1 MMMMMMNGGE
11 ATEAELFLNCDDMSV
26 LERQRVQLNYHQYHH
41 PGFEP
46 TLPCFFPNS
55 SKMNVGEVD
64 SFLPSAG
71 LDLPEIYGEL
81 HGDARISVSPGNITT
96 ESENSKKR
104 KFGCVDTETKVCNEK
119 KKMMMM
125 MDREVAV
132 EEEEEEKSKVTEQS
146 TRSIMKMKNKAK
158 KEQNS
163 CSNDSSKVTKDS
175 QRTDYIHVRARRG
188 QATDSHSIAE
198 RARRE
203 KISERM
209 KFLQDL
215 VPGCEKITGKAGMLD
230 EIINYVQSLQRQVE
244 FLSMKLATVSPR
256 VDFNIDDIF
265 AKEVVSAPMMNLP
278 NTVMP
283 PHMMVNSGYPHDM
296 VNSGY
301 VHFNP
306 MQQVVTSSDPLS
318 CFNNSQSATMW
329 DSDVQNLYSN
339 LGV

>member
-1 MMMMMMNGGE
+1 
-11 ATEAELFLNCDDMSV
+11 
-26 LERQRVQLNYHQYHH
+26 
-41 PGFEP
+41 
-46 TLPCFFPNS
+46 
-55 SKMNVGEVD
+55 
-64 SFLPSAG
+64 
-71 LDLPEIYGEL
+71 
-81 HGDARISVSPGNITT
+81 
-96 ESENSKKR
+96 
-104 KFGCVDTETKVCNEK
+104 
-119 KKMMMM
+119 
-125 MDREVAV
+125 
-132 EEEEEEKSKVTEQS
+132 
-146 TRSIMKMKNKAK
+146 MKMKNKTK

-163 CSNDSSKVTKDS
+163 FSNDSSKVTKDS
-175 QRTDYIHVRARRG
+175 LRTDYIHVRARRG

-215 VPGCEKITGKAGMLD
+215 VPGCDKITGKAGMLD

-256 VDFNIDDIF
+256 LDFNIDDILP
-265 AKEVVSAPMMNLP
+265 KRLVVSAPMTNLP

-318 CFNNSQSATMW
+318 CFNNGQSATMW
-329 DSDVQNLYSN
+329 DSDVQNLYSS

>member
-1 MMMMMMNGGE
+1 MMMMNGE
-11 ATEAELFLNCDDMSV
+11 ATEAPEFFLNCTDMSV
-26 LERQRVQLNYHQYHH
+26 LERQRAYLNYNQH
-41 PGFEP
+41 PGF
-46 TLPCFFPNS
+46 FSNS
-55 SKMNVGEVD
+55 STVNDGEID
-64 SFLPSAG
+64 CFLASSG
-71 LDLPEIYGEL
+71 LDLPAIYGDTTVYS
-81 HGDARISVSPGNITT
+81 DARLSVSPENVTT
-96 ESENSKKR
+96 ESGNFKKR
-104 KFGCVDTETKVCNEK
+104 KYDCVGTETKVFCNEK
-119 KKMMMM
+119 KKMMMN
-125 MDREVAV
+125 REVAV
-132 EEEEEEKSKVTEQS
+132 DEEEEEEKSKITEQS
-146 TRSIMKMKNKAK
+146 NKSIMKMKNKTK

-163 CSNDSSKVTKDS
+163 FSNDSSKVTKES
-175 QRTDYIHVRARRG
+175 LKTDYIHVRARRG

-215 VPGCEKITGKAGMLD
+215 VPGCDKITGKAGMLD

-256 VDFNIDDIF
+256 LDFNIDDIF
-265 AKEVVSAPMMNLP
+265 AKEVVSAPMTNLP

-318 CFNNSQSATMW
+318 CFNNGQSATMW
-329 DSDVQNLYSN
+329 DSDVQNLYSS

>member
-1 MMMMMMNGGE
+1 MMMNGGE

-41 PGFEP
+41 PGFDP
-46 TLPCFFPNS
+46 LS
-55 SKMNVGEVD
+55 LVD

-96 ESENSKKR
+96 EFGNSK
-104 KFGCVDTETKVCNEK
+104 KVCNEK

-132 EEEEEEKSKVTEQS
+132 EEEEVE
-146 TRSIMKMKNKAK
+146 
-158 KEQNS
+158 
-163 CSNDSSKVTKDS
+163 VTKDS

-198 RARRE
+198 RVRE
-203 KISERM
+203 RLYCGRM

-256 VDFNIDDIF
+256 LDFNIDDIF
-265 AKEVVSAPMMNLP
+265 SKEN
-278 NTVMP
+278 
-283 PHMMVNSGYPHDM
+283 G
-296 VNSGY
+296 
-301 VHFNP
+301 
-306 MQQVVTSSDPLS
+306 
-318 CFNNSQSATMW
+318 QSATMW
-329 DSDVQNLYSN
+329 DSEVQNLYT
-339 LGV
+339 V

>member
-1 MMMMMMNGGE
+1 MMMMNGE
-11 ATEAELFLNCDDMSV
+11 ATEAELFLNCTDMSV
-26 LERQRVQLNYHQYHH
+26 LERQRAQLNYHHL
-41 PGFEP
+41 PGF
-46 TLPCFFPNS
+46 FSNS
-55 SKMNVGEVD
+55 STINGGEID
-64 SFLPSAG
+64 DGFLASAG
-71 LDLPEIYGEL
+71 LDLPEIYGEV

-96 ESENSKKR
+96 ESGNFKKR

-125 MDREVAV
+125 MDREVV
-132 EEEEEEKSKVTEQS
+132 VEEEEEKSKVTEQS
-146 TRSIMKMKNKAK
+146 TRSIMKMKKKAK

-256 VDFNIDDIF
+256 LDFNIDDIF

-306 MQQVVTSSDPLS
+306 MQQVVTSSDPLA
-318 CFNNSQSATMW
+318 CFNNGQSATLW
-329 DSDVQNLYSN
+329 DSDVQNLYSS

>member
-1 MMMMMMNGGE
+1 MMMINGE
-11 ATEAELFLNCDDMSV
+11 ATEADLFLNCADMSV
-26 LERQRVQLNYHQYHH
+26 LERQRAHLNYH
-41 PGFEP
+41 PGFFSNSP
-46 TLPCFFPNS
+46 TING
-55 SKMNVGEVD
+55 GEID
-64 SFLPSAG
+64 GFLASAG
-71 LDLPEIYGEL
+71 LDLPAIYGDTTVYS
-81 HGDARISVSPGNITT
+81 DARLSASPGNVTT
-96 ESENSKKR
+96 ESGNFKKR
-104 KFGCVDTETKVCNEK
+104 KFDCVDTETKVCNEK
-119 KKMMMM
+119 KKQMMMN
-125 MDREVAV
+125 REVFD
-132 EEEEEEKSKVTEQS
+132 EEEEEKSKVTEQS
-146 TRSIMKMKNKAK
+146 NKGIMKMKNKAK

-215 VPGCEKITGKAGMLD
+215 VPGCDKITGKAGMLD

-256 VDFNIDDIF
+256 LDFNIDDIF

-283 PHMMVNSGYPHDM
+283 PHMMVNSGYPHEM

-318 CFNNSQSATMW
+318 CFNNGQSATMW
-329 DSDVQNLYSN
+329 DSGVQNLYSS
-339 LGV
+339 LGVDPQI

>member
-1 MMMMMMNGGE
+1 MMMNGGE

-26 LERQRVQLNYHQYHH
+26 LERQRLSTV
-41 PGFEP
+41 GRFG
-46 TLPCFFPNS
+46 S
-55 SKMNVGEVD
+55 SG
-64 SFLPSAG
+64 
-71 LDLPEIYGEL
+71 DLREL

-96 ESENSKKR
+96 EFGNSKKR

-132 EEEEEEKSKVTEQS
+132 EEEEEEKSKVTEQC

-175 QRTDYIHVRARRG
+175 QRTDYIH
-188 QATDSHSIAE
+188 
-198 RARRE
+198 ARRE
-203 KISERM
+203 KISGRM

-256 VDFNIDDIF
+256 LDFNIDDIF
-265 AKEVVSAPMMNLP
+265 SKEVVSAPMMNLP

-318 CFNNSQSATMW
+318 CFNNGQSATMW
-329 DSDVQNLYSN
+329 DSEVQNLYT
-339 LGV
+339 V

>member
-1 MMMMMMNGGE
+1 MMMNGE
-11 ATEAELFLNCDDMSV
+11 ATTEADLFLNCTDMSV
-26 LERQRVQLNYHQYHH
+26 LERQRAHLNNYNHHH
-41 PGFEP
+41 PGF
-46 TLPCFFPNS
+46 FSNS
-55 SKMNVGEVD
+55 STINCGEMD
-64 SFLPSAG
+64 GFLASAG
-71 LDLPEIYGEL
+71 LDLPAIYGDTTVYS
-81 HGDARISVSPGNITT
+81 DARLSASQGNITT
-96 ESENSKKR
+96 ESGNFKKR
-104 KFGCVDTETKVCNEK
+104 KFGCVETETKVCNEK
-119 KKMMMM
+119 KKMMMY
-125 MDREVAV
+125 REVV
-132 EEEEEEKSKVTEQS
+132 VDEEEEEKSKITEQS
-146 TRSIMKMKNKAK
+146 TKNIMKMKMKNKAK

-175 QRTDYIHVRARRG
+175 QKTDYIHVRARRG

-215 VPGCEKITGKAGMLD
+215 VPGCDKITGKAGMLD

-256 VDFNIDDIF
+256 LDFNIDDLF
-265 AKEVVSAPMMNLP
+265 TKEAVSDPMMNLP

-283 PHMMVNSGYPHDM
+283 PHMMVNSGYPHDL

-301 VHFNP
+301 VDFNP
-306 MQQVVTSSDPLS
+306 MQQVVTSSDPLP
-318 CFNNSQSATMW
+318 CFNNGQASSMW
-329 DSDVQNLYSN
+329 DSDVQNLYSS

>member
-1 MMMMMMNGGE
+1 MMMMNGE
-11 ATEAELFLNCDDMSV
+11 ATEAELFLNCADMSV
-26 LERQRVQLNYHQYHH
+26 LERQRAHLNYHHY
-41 PGFEP
+41 PGF
-46 TLPCFFPNS
+46 FSNS
-55 SKMNVGEVD
+55 STINGGD
-64 SFLPSAG
+64 IDGFLASAG
-71 LDLPEIYGEL
+71 LDLPVIYGETTV
-81 HGDARISVSPGNITT
+81 HGDARISVTPGNITT
-96 ESENSKKR
+96 ESGNFKKR
-104 KFGCVDTETKVCNEK
+104 KFGCVETETKVCNEK
-119 KKMMMM
+119 KKIMT
-125 MDREVAV
+125 AV
-132 EEEEEEKSKVTEQS
+132 EEEEEEEKSKVTEQS
-146 TRSIMKMKNKAK
+146 HKSIMMMKMKNKAK

-215 VPGCEKITGKAGMLD
+215 VPGCDKITGKAGMLD

-256 VDFNIDDIF
+256 LDFNIDDIF
-265 AKEVVSAPMMNLP
+265 AKEVVSAPMTNLP

-296 VNSGY
+296 VDSGY

-318 CFNNSQSATMW
+318 CFNNGQSAATVW
-329 DSDVQNLYSN
+329 DSDVQNLYSS